1 MLSRITAG
9 KGLSPFNS
17 MLLMKAIFNAIL
29 GYGTEM
35 VPISSNCFGKSLINQ
50 LEIIQRRT
58 IKALFDAPFC
68 VLNEIAE
75 FELNFLKIKHY
86 L

>member
-1 MLSRITAG
+1 MISRITAG
-9 KGLSPFNS
+9 KGLSPYNS

-35 VPISSNCFGKSLINQ
+35 LPISSNCFGKKFIEE
-50 LEIIQRRT
+50 LEIIQSRT
-58 IKALFDAPFC
+58 IKALFDAPFY

-75 FELNFLKIKHY
+75 LELNFMKIKHY

>member
-1 MLSRITAG
+1 ML
-9 KGLSPFNS
+9 
-17 MLLMKAIFNAIL
+17 
-29 GYGTEM
+29 
-35 VPISSNCFGKSLINQ
+35 PISSNCFGKTFINQ

-75 FELNFLKIKHY
+75 FELNFLKIKDY

>member
-9 KGLSPFNS
+9 KGLSPYNS

-35 VPISSNCFGKSLINQ
+35 IPVSSNCFGKPF
-50 LEIIQRRT
+50 
-58 IKALFDAPFC
+58 IK
-68 VLNEIAE
+68 
-75 FELNFLKIKHY
+75 
-86 L
+86 